1 MFKHP
6 DCIAV
11 GIAVH
16 VTNEQYTV
24 IEYTCS
30 SAQKYTKQLWGSW
43 NKDSK
48 VQENILYWIRRP

>member
-16 VTNEQYTV
+16 VTKEQYTV
-24 IEYTCS
+24 IEYS
-30 SAQKYTKQLWGSW
+30 SAQKYTKQLWGSLGPQAW
-43 NKDSK
+43 AL
-48 VQENILYWIRRP
+48 IC

>member
-24 IEYTCS
+24 IEYS
-30 SAQKYTKQLWGSW
+30 SAQKYTKQL
-43 NKDSK
+43 
-48 VQENILYWIRRP
+48 

>member
-24 IEYTCS
+24 IEYSIT
-30 SAQKYTKQLWGSW
+30 
-43 NKDSK
+43 
-48 VQENILYWIRRP
+48 